1 MGGSVMGVW
10 SAHGEGQ
17 FVFESAQVEA
27 AVKGKSLISLLYVD
41 DDAQPT
47 SRYPH
52 CPNGSVGG
60 VAGISSEDGRFLA
73 LMPHPDRAALSWQL
87 PYVPRNMKPYFGRVH
102 GSASGGGGG
111 SGNSSG
117 NVPLLGSHWAKMFEN
132 AYRWAVE
139 NC

>member
-1 MGGSVMGVW
+1 MGVW
-10 SAHGEGQ
+10 AVHGEGQ

-27 AVKGKSLISLLYVD
+27 AVKGKGLVSLLYVD

-52 CPNGSVGG
+52 CPNGSGGG

-87 PYVPRNMKPYFGRVH
+87 PYVPKNMKQYFTKVH
-102 GSASGGGGG
+102 GSGASGGA
-111 SGNSSG
+111 SASG